1 MPQKGSGTKV
11 SFGVESTAGTEVS
24 RTVTVRPRSTSL
36 AAKRNS
42 DRVPHLVPSA
52 GSTNANEMF
61 TSAIEVGGE
70 VVMVGA
76 YQGNG
81 LGLLLEAVM
90 GSVSTSG
97 SGPYVHAYTLGSA
110 GLSLSGCV
118 ERGIGGQ
125 GDEEFYGLHLASMEL
140 SVAVGALM
148 EVKADFIGMGVGA
161 RGADTPPAMATPY
174 YISHADCGAVGFDS
188 GSYKASS
195 VTLNIDTKLARLP
208 ELGSLYTSAP
218 EREDFQEITL
228 AVEFVSRSD
237 ALYAAHLADTRGDV
251 TVSFTDGTRTLAIT
265 LHNAC
270 MISYE
275 DPISDPGVIRQRV
288 TWRGLGNDT
297 NDGLAISLTN
307 GSASNRTA

>member
-1 MPQKGSGTKV
+1 MPQKGVGSKV
-11 SFGVESTAGTEVS
+11 SFGVESTAGTEVARS
-24 RTVTVRPRSTSL
+24 ATVRPRSTSL

-52 GSTNANEMF
+52 GSTNAAEMF
-61 TSAIEVGGE
+61 TTGIEVGGE
-70 VVMVGA
+70 VTLIGA

-97 SGPYVHAYTLGSA
+97 SGPYVHAYTLGTA
-110 GLSLSGCV
+110 GLSLSGAV

-125 GDEEFYGLHLASMEL
+125 GDEEFYGLHIASMEL
-140 SVAVGALM
+140 SLATGALM
-148 EVKADFIGMGVGA
+148 EVKVDFIGMGYGA
-161 RGADTPPAMATPY
+161 RAGDTPPALATPY
-174 YISHADCGAVGFDS
+174 YISHADCGAIGFDS
-188 GSYKASS
+188 GSYKPSS
-195 VTLNIDTKLARLP
+195 LSLKIDTKIARLP

-228 AVEFVSRSD
+228 TAEFVSRSD

-251 TVSFTDGTRTLAIT
+251 TVSITDGTRTLAIT

-270 MISYE
+270 MVSYE
-275 DPISDPGVIRQRV
+275 DPISDPGVIKQTV